1 MTNTEKFNTS
11 YSDLVNIL
19 YKFTNSLSQVGNTND
34 IKDEDLKLLSSLAN
48 TLYTMGKTSVLEM
61 SEMPQ
66 NDNININEKEV
77 DKNVDKSGN
86 I

>member
-19 YKFTNSLSQVGNTND
+19 YKFTDSLSRVGNTND
-34 IKDEDLKLLSSLAN
+34 IKDEDLKLLSGLAN

-61 SEMPQ
+61 SETPQ

>member
-19 YKFTNSLSQVGNTND
+19 YEFTDSLSQVGNTND

-66 NDNININEKEV
+66 DDNINTNEKEV
-77 DKNVDKSGN
+77 DKNVDKLGN

>member
-19 YKFTNSLSQVGNTND
+19 YKFTDSLSHVGNTND
-34 IKDEDLKLLSSLAN
+34 IKDEDLKLLSGLAN

>member
-19 YKFTNSLSQVGNTND
+19 DKLTSSLSQATNTND
-34 IKDEDLKLLSSLAN
+34 IKENDLKLLGGLTNA
-48 TLYTMGKTSVLEM
+48 LYTMGKTSVLE
-61 SEMPQ
+61 EGETTQ
-66 NDNININEKEV
+66 NNDTNINEKEV

-86 I
+86 V

>member
-19 YKFTNSLSQVGNTND
+19 DKLTSSLSQATNTND
-34 IKDEDLKLLSSLAN
+34 IKENDLKLLGGLTNA
-48 TLYTMGKTSVLEM
+48 LYTMGKTSVLE
-61 SEMPQ
+61 EGETTQ

>member
-61 SEMPQ
+61 NETPQ
-66 NDNININEKEV
+66 NNNIDTNEKEV

-86 I
+86 V